1 MNFYTS
7 IAPYYDVLFP
17 YDETQITFL
26 ESALESVFVGENP
39 EPMVTATARPR
50 FFLDIGC
57 GTGTI
62 LLAFRNRFSK
72 VYGLDLDEEL
82 LKKAEEK
89 GNFLPENNIVFVN
102 GNMLNLDTLAV
113 ETSFDAITCLGNTLP
128 HLTGANQVNYFL
140 SMVYQR
146 LTKDGIFVFQ
156 IINYDRILA
165 GAIRGLPTIETQDLT
180 FERYYTEQK
189 PDGIIDFET
198 ILSDP
203 AGGRT
208 IRNSVRLKPLQRQ
221 EIETGLAFAGF
232 KTYRLFGDYTGAAYT
247 SDSFLLIG
255 ICKK

>member
-7 IAPYYDVLFP
+7 IAPYYDVIFP

-26 ESALESVFVGENP
+26 ESALESVFFRENP
-39 EPMVTATARPR
+39 DPTVTATARPR
-50 FFLDIGC
+50 LLLDIGC

-62 LLAFRNRFSK
+62 LLAFRNRFSTAI
-72 VYGLDLDEEL
+72 GLDLDEEL
-82 LKKAEEK
+82 LKIAEEK
-89 GNFLPENNIVFVN
+89 RVCLPGNNAAFIN
-102 GNMLNLDTLAV
+102 GNMLNLESLAV
-113 ETSFDAITCLGNTLP
+113 EKPFDAITCLGNTLP
-128 HLTGANQVNYFL
+128 HLTGANQANHFL
-140 SMVYQR
+140 STVYQR
-146 LTKDGIFVFQ
+146 LTNDGIFVFQ

-165 GAIRGLPTIETQDLT
+165 GSIRGLPTIERQDLT

-189 PDGIIDFET
+189 PDGTIDFET

-208 IRNSVRLKPLQRQ
+208 IKNSVRLKPLQRQ
-221 EIETGLAFAGF
+221 EIETGLAMAGF
-232 KTYRLFGDYTGAAYT
+232 KTYHLFGDYTGAAYT